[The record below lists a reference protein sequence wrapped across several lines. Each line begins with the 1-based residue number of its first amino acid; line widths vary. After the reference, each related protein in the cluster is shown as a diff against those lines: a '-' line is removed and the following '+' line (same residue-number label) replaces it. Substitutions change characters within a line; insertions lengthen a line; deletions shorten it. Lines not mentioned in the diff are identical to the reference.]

1 MRSTRAGVVLDST
14 RGRTTTNSSSTGT
27 LPHWL
32 GEVTRSDH
40 REMQNSD
47 CFAVCL
53 QRQPEIKRTAGL
65 PHSEKISG
73 SIAPAIWRYSV
84 SRGSPVRRAFS
95 QFCKAMGRSSMEPG
109 PARPEGLLFEAGTK
123 KTQRSD
129 VSRRNGCE
137 MVYGVVMTVFT
148 AAASEGKP
156 CVAMKKLWSYILRY
170 MRPAISAALGPKVG
184 RPPCRKTTTTTR
196 PTLVL
201 A

>member
-1 MRSTRAGVVLDST
+1 MRSTRAWVVLDST
-14 RGRTTTNSSSTGT
+14 MERTTTNSSSTGT
-27 LPHWL
+27 LQHWL

-53 QRQPEIKRTAGL
+53 QRQPEIKRTA
-65 PHSEKISG
+65 
-73 SIAPAIWRYSV
+73 
-84 SRGSPVRRAFS
+84 RGSPVRRAFS
-95 QFCKAMGRSSMEPG
+95 QFCQAMGRSSMEPG

-129 VSRRNGCE
+129 VSRRNGYE
-137 MVYGVVMTVFT
+137 IVYGVVMTVFT

>member
-1 MRSTRAGVVLDST
+1 LLRRVPAAAARNQADCRVAAFRENLRQHCAGDMAIFGLERLASTKGFFPI
-14 RGRTTTNSSSTGT
+14 
-27 LPHWL
+27 LP
-32 GEVTRSDH
+32 GYGPIV
-40 REMQNSD
+40 
-47 CFAVCL
+47 
-53 QRQPEIKRTAGL
+53 G
-65 PHSEKISG
+65 
-73 SIAPAIWRYSV
+73 
-84 SRGSPVRRAFS
+84 
-95 QFCKAMGRSSMEPG
+95 MEPAG